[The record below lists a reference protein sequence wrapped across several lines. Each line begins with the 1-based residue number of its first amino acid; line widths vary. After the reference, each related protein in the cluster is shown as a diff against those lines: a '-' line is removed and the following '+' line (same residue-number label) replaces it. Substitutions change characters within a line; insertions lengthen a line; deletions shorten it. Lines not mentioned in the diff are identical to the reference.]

1 VDAKFFFE
9 KNCPGHRPDWVR
21 TQAIWSGRNQ
31 GTIDYCVAGDR
42 PTLAWL
48 ANLAAVELH
57 TSLSRVADAARPTV
71 LVFDLDPGPGADVVD
86 CCDIGLVLRGMFE
99 QLGLDVLAKTSGSK
113 GLQLYLPL
121 NTEDASYERT
131 KPFARE
137 IAELVER
144 QLPDR
149 VVSKMTKS
157 IRRGRVLIDW
167 SQNDQHKTTVCVY
180 SVRAAPEPTVSTP
193 VTWDEVRAC
202 LDAAD
207 AAVLRFTAPQVLERV
222 ARHGDLFAPVASL
235 VQRLP

>member
-1 VDAKFFFE
+1 
-9 KNCPGHRPDWVR
+9 VR

-31 GTIDYCVAGDR
+31 GTIDYCVADDR

-57 TSLSRVADAARPTV
+57 TSLSRVVDVARPTV

-86 CCDIGLVLRGMFE
+86 CCEIALVLRGMFE
-99 QLGLDVLAKTSGSK
+99 QIGLEVLAKTSGSK

-149 VVSKMTKS
+149 VVSKMTRS

-180 SVRAAPEPTVSTP
+180 SVRAAPQPTVSTP

-202 LDAAD
+202 LDAGD
-207 AAVLRFTAPQVLERV
+207 AAVLRFAAPHVLERV
-222 ARHGDLFAPVASL
+222 ARYGDLFAPVASL
-235 VQRLP
+235 VQRLPD

>member
-1 VDAKFFFE
+1 
-9 KNCPGHRPDWVR
+9 
-21 TQAIWSGRNQ
+21 
-31 GTIDYCVAGDR
+31 
-42 PTLAWL
+42 
-48 ANLAAVELH
+48 
-57 TSLSRVADAARPTV
+57 
-71 LVFDLDPGPGADVVD
+71 
-86 CCDIGLVLRGMFE
+86 MFE
-99 QLGLDVLAKTSGSK
+99 QIGLEVLAKTSGSK

-149 VVSKMTKS
+149 VVSKMTRS

-180 SVRAAPEPTVSTP
+180 SVRAAPQPTVSTP

-202 LDAAD
+202 LDAGD
-207 AAVLRFTAPQVLERV
+207 AAVLRFAAPHVLERV
-222 ARHGDLFAPVASL
+222 ARYGDLFAPVASL
-235 VQRLP
+235 VQRLPD